1 MFEYSKTIHNLS
13 VFFIIISGENMK
25 NKDILISVIAAI
37 SALTIVIF
45 FIPDKKAACVNFLAS
60 TLKIS
65 LRQSQTRFKNNYLN
79 LNNLV
84 QNELG
89 NPLKKAPEKV
99 AKTYSGI
106 TQTDSDILKKQ
117 VAFKANK
124 NKKAAGKVYERTFVN
139 MNSQVQY
146 GKIKV
151 QNRTQKKI
159 NIKKILEEGAALRIK
174 DKSKPTVLIY
184 HTHTH
189 ESFVTLEGGVYY
201 KGETTQSSDKSENI
215 VRVGNAIVERLEK
228 AGYNV
233 IHDTSFYDDDYNNAY
248 KHSGKGIDKI
258 LAKYPTIDVAIDI
271 HRDSIG
277 VEGDTKGRT
286 SAVNTIAG
294 KKAAQIMIVTG
305 CEEDFITD
313 FPDWYDNL
321 HFAIGL
327 QNQLQSDFEGL
338 ARPVYFA
345 DRKYNMYKTKNSVL
359 IEIGSDG
366 NTLEQA
372 VYSGKMLGESLAKYL
387 DNYIEK

>member
-1 MFEYSKTIHNLS
+1 MLTYSELIHNLS
-13 VFFIIISGENMK
+13 AFFILISGENMK
-25 NKDILISVIAAI
+25 NKDILITLI
-37 SALTIVIF
+37 SAVLALAIVIF
-45 FIPDKKAACVNFLAS
+45 FIPDKKLACVNLLAGAFKIN
-60 TLKIS
+60 LKE
-65 LRQSQTRFKNNYLN
+65 SQTQFKDNYLN

-89 NPLKKAPEKV
+89 NPLKKETNKSV
-99 AKTYSGI
+99 KYSLL
-106 TQTDSDILKKQ
+106 TETDSDVLKKQ

-124 NKKAAGKVYERTFVN
+124 NKKAAGKIYERTFIN
-139 MNSQVQY
+139 MNSQVKY

-151 QNRTQKKI
+151 QNRTEKKI
-159 NIKKILEEGAALRIK
+159 NIKKILGEGARLKIK

-215 VRVGNAIVERLEK
+215 VRVGDAIVERLQK

-233 IHDTSFYDDDYNNAY
+233 IHDTAFYDDDYNNAY
-248 KHSGKGIDKI
+248 KHSGVGIDKI
-258 LAKYPTIDVAIDI
+258 LKKYPSIDVAIDI

-277 VEGDTKGRT
+277 VEGDEKGRT
-286 SAVNTIAG
+286 AAVNTING

-305 CEEDFITD
+305 CEEDFIKD
-313 FPDWYDNL
+313 FPNWYDNL

-327 QNQLQSDFEGL
+327 QNQLQQDFEGL

-359 IEIGSDG
+359 IEVGSDG

>member
-1 MFEYSKTIHNLS
+1 
-13 VFFIIISGENMK
+13 MK
-25 NKDILISVIAAI
+25 NKDILIAVIALI
-37 SALTIVIF
+37 IALAIVIF
-45 FIPDKKAACVNFLAS
+45 FIPDKSLACVNILAA
-60 TLKIS
+60 TLKIN
-65 LRQSQTRFKNNYLN
+65 LRESQNDFVDDYLN

-89 NPLKKAPEKV
+89 NPIKKAATKKPEKNSPL
-99 AKTYSGI
+99 TE
-106 TQTDSDILKKQ
+106 TDSDILQKQ
-117 VAFKANK
+117 ATMRANK
-124 NKKAAGKVYERTFVN
+124 NKKTAGKIYERTFVN
-139 MNSQVQY
+139 MASQVEY

-151 QNRTQKKI
+151 QNRTEKKI
-159 NIKKILEEGAALRIK
+159 NIKKILSEGASLSIK

-189 ESFVTLEGGVYY
+189 ESFVTLEGKYYY
-201 KGETTQSSDKSENI
+201 KGETTQSADKSENI
-215 VRVGNAIVERLEK
+215 VRVGDAIVEHLEK

-233 IHDTSFYDDDYNNAY
+233 IHDTAVYDDDYNNAY
-248 KHSGKGIDKI
+248 KHSGVGIDKI
-258 LAKYPTIDVAIDI
+258 LKKYPSIDVAIDI

-277 VEGDTKGRT
+277 VEGDPKGRT
-286 SAVNTIAG
+286 SAVNTINS

-313 FPDWYDNL
+313 FPNWYDNL

-387 DNYIEK
+387 DKYIEK

>member
-1 MFEYSKTIHNLS
+1 MKYHNLS
-13 VFFIIISGENMK
+13 AFFITIIGDVMK
-25 NKDILISVIAAI
+25 KADIVFIVAVFLAALVFLVK
-37 SALTIVIF
+37 S
-45 FIPDKKAACVNFLAS
+45 IPDKQAFCADLIAKTVELGVSESQKNFV
-60 TLKIS
+60 
-65 LRQSQTRFKNNYLN
+65 KNKLSINALIK
-79 LNNLV
+79 
-84 QNELG
+84 NELG
-89 NPLKKAPEKV
+89 NPLKSQTKEPVSNSPLSE
-99 AKTYSGI
+99 
-106 TQTDSDILKKQ
+106 TDSDILKKQ
-117 VAFKANK
+117 IAFKANK
-124 NKKAAGKVYERTFVN
+124 NKKAAGKIYERTFIN

-151 QNRTQKKI
+151 QNRTEKKI
-159 NIKKILEEGAALRIK
+159 DIKKILSEGARLKIK

-215 VRVGNAIVERLEK
+215 VRVGDAIVERLQK

-233 IHDTSFYDDDYNNAY
+233 IHDTAFYDDDYNNAY
-248 KHSGKGIDKI
+248 KHSGVGIDKV
-258 LAKYPTIDVAIDI
+258 LKKYPSIDVAIDI

-277 VEGDTKGRT
+277 VEGDEKGRT
-286 SAVNTIAG
+286 AAVNTING

-305 CEEDFITD
+305 CEEDFIKD
-313 FPDWYDNL
+313 FPNWYDNL

-327 QNQLQSDFEGL
+327 QNQLQQDFEGL

-359 IEIGSDG
+359 IEVGSDG

>member
-1 MFEYSKTIHNLS
+1 MLTYSKIIHNLS
-13 VFFIIISGENMK
+13 AFFILISGENMK
-25 NKDILISVIAAI
+25 NKDILITVTAVALALSLIA
-37 SALTIVIF
+37 F
-45 FIPDKKAACVNFLAS
+45 FIPDKELACVNFLAA
-60 TLKIS
+60 TLKIN
-65 LRQSQTRFKNNYLN
+65 LRESQTQFKESYLN

-89 NPLKKAPEKV
+89 NPLKKEVKQTPEK
-99 AKTYSGI
+99 Y
-106 TQTDSDILKKQ
+106 TQPSETDPDIAERIKS
-117 VAFKANK
+117 FKAKK
-124 NKKAAGKVYERTFVN
+124 NKKAAGKVYERTFTN

-151 QNRTQKKI
+151 QNRTEKKI
-159 NIKKILEEGAALRIK
+159 NIKKILAEGARLKIK

-215 VRVGNAIVERLEK
+215 VRVGDAIVERLQK

-233 IHDTSFYDDDYNNAY
+233 IHDTAFYDDDYNNAY
-248 KHSGKGIDKI
+248 KHSGVGIDKI
-258 LAKYPTIDVAIDI
+258 LKKYPTIDVAIDI

-277 VEGDTKGRT
+277 VEGDEKGRT

-305 CEEDFITD
+305 CEEDFIKD
-313 FPDWYDNL
+313 FPNWYDNL

-327 QNQLQSDFEGL
+327 QNQLQQDFEGL

-359 IEIGSDG
+359 IEVGSDG